1 MKISYNWLSNYLKTS
16 LSPESIGELLTD
28 IGLELEGLE
37 TVESIKGGL
46 RDIVIGQVLTCEKHP
61 NADKLSVTTVDAG
74 QGTPLHIVCGAPNV
88 AAGQK
93 VFVALVGAKVYGKD
107 GLSFEINKGNIRGE
121 VSEGMLCA
129 EDELGLGNS
138 HEGLLI
144 LPDETKVGTLAAEY
158 FNVTTDYVFEIGLTP
173 NRSDATNHI
182 GVARDLY
189 AALKFRSIDNTASF
203 CTPDVVEDVSIADN
217 KSLHIEVENTAAC
230 LRYSGIM
237 IESITVGESPDWLKT
252 RLLAINQRPINNVV
266 DITNYIL
273 HETGQPLHAFDA
285 DKIAENTIKVKNL
298 PDGTAFTTLDGIER
312 KLSAN
317 DLMICDGDSA
327 PMCMAGVFGG
337 QHSGVSDATKR
348 IFLESACFNASSI
361 RKTSTAHNLRTDAA
375 RCFEKGSDPDATVFA
390 LKRAIYLFRKYTDA
404 VILGPITDIFPTP
417 IERRKVKVRFHRINS
432 LIGTEISQQNIRT
445 ILQLLD
451 MQVVA
456 EDKESLTITIPNNK
470 TDVWREVD
478 VIEEI
483 FRIYGLNEIPTDSR
497 LSFSYNSRQYPDPT
511 TVKSDI
517 AKLLSGIGLHEIM
530 SVSLTQ
536 SSYFEKGFNIPR
548 EKLVFINNTG
558 NVHLDIM
565 RPTLLVSGIEA
576 LSYNINRQQHNQQ
589 NNYRFFEFGRKYI
602 KEDDQILEKDQLAI
616 FMVGQRWPENWNIAD
631 KSKLGFGDIK
641 AVVEY
646 ILNKTGISGYQET
659 VLTDEHLT
667 AGLMLHRGPQV
678 LARIGKLKA
687 TVCKTFDIK
696 QEIWAAVI
704 EWHEILK
711 LTGKQAVHATE
722 LNKFPSVRRD
732 LALIIEKNIKFSDI
746 AKIANK
752 AGKPLL
758 KELMLF
764 DVYENAKQIGETKKS
779 YAVSFIF
786 EQTNGT
792 LKDEEVEQLMQKIRK
807 SCEEQLGAFIR
818 H

>member
-1 MKISYNWLSNYLKTS
+1 
-16 LSPESIGELLTD
+16 
-28 IGLELEGLE
+28 
-37 TVESIKGGL
+37 
-46 RDIVIGQVLTCEKHP
+46 
-61 NADKLSVTTVDAG
+61 
-74 QGTPLHIVCGAPNV
+74 
-88 AAGQK
+88 
-93 VFVALVGAKVYGKD
+93 
-107 GLSFEINKGNIRGE
+107 
-121 VSEGMLCA
+121 
-129 EDELGLGNS
+129 
-138 HEGLLI
+138 
-144 LPDETKVGTLAAEY
+144 
-158 FNVTTDYVFEIGLTP
+158 
-173 NRSDATNHI
+173 
-182 GVARDLY
+182 
-189 AALKFRSIDNTASF
+189 
-203 CTPDVVEDVSIADN
+203 
-217 KSLHIEVENTAAC
+217 
-230 LRYSGIM
+230 
-237 IESITVGESPDWLKT
+237 
-252 RLLAINQRPINNVV
+252 
-266 DITNYIL
+266 
-273 HETGQPLHAFDA
+273 
-285 DKIAENTIKVKNL
+285 
-298 PDGTAFTTLDGIER
+298 
-312 KLSAN
+312 
-317 DLMICDGDSA
+317 
-327 PMCMAGVFGG
+327 MCMAGVFGG

-517 AKLLSGIGLHEIM
+517 AKLLSGIGLNEIM